1 MMKWWKSLCRNHK
14 GFTMVE
20 LICSVAIFSIV
31 MTGVGSAMVISAKSY
46 QRGNVELDLQQ
57 EAQTASN
64 LLTNLIIDSDKVV
77 QASDNRLIVEKVE
90 AGVTVTYTV
99 FLDGN
104 ELKYSTSADSAGG
117 VLAENITGF
126 TISRVEGQ
134 NIDFHL
140 KVEEAGRSY
149 ESDYHVTPRNE
160 VSSGST
166 TLSGT
171 VSLFVENELVLEPGQ
186 TYDLDVRVLGTT
198 DTSFSVENKSEI
210 NDTSETEITASDSV
224 IHIKVGSGEE
234 DCFRFHVVAG
244 ADSSVFQPVCVYVR
258 RVTGVDVSGDRLSG
272 DPAKAGTVYNVTAQT
287 TGTRLAKVPGAW
299 YDIDYV
305 PTYPVTWEL
314 QGERLPAGKTVGEYV
329 RILDANGD
337 INNPYC
343 KVELLQDIP
352 QGTMIKV
359 IAVAKHPE
367 GQIAGISTNKSGLM
381 YRGAESV
388 KGMYIIKKELFG
400 SGFRR
405 GEKPD
410 GEAFQFAVGELGS
423 FRANGFK
430 NLYKA
435 QNPGM
440 PDWYYDNI
448 VNQVYF
454 QIKYSFAQY
463 NEDGSLGAWS
473 AYTRTTDSGATAIME
488 INETYCFLPDK
499 QYAVKVELSIVGRYD
514 NVKYWPF
521 DDTPQDDYLLEF
533 TIGKTNIVLDNSTG
547 GGSVDNPKVVR
558 TQEMFNL
565 EISELVGFSNADV
578 SRYMGGIVQKQGA
591 DGNWV
596 VYNGG
601 VEIQAPGRQGDRGVV
616 FTNVKGIQPGTYR
629 ILFTLQDVPYYIPD
643 GSTPVEQ
650 PYKVGCN
657 LYDEATGK
665 GIFYLTVIE

>member
-20 LICSVAIFSIV
+20 LICSVAIFSII

-57 EAQTASN
+57 QAQVASN
-64 LLTNLIIDSDKVV
+64 LLTNLIIDSDNVV
-77 QASDNRLIVEKVE
+77 QASGNTLIVEKVE
-90 AGVTVTYTV
+90 SGVTVTYTV

-104 ELKYSTSADSAGG
+104 ELKYSTNVDPVGG
-117 VLAENITGF
+117 VLAENIAGF

-134 NIDFHL
+134 NVDFHL
-140 KVEEAGRSY
+140 KVEEAGRNY

-160 VSSGST
+160 VSSGGT

-198 DTSFSVENKSEI
+198 DTSFSVDNITDVS
-210 NDTSETEITASDSV
+210 DTSETDITTSGSS
-224 IHIKVGSGEE
+224 IRIKVGRGEE
-234 DCFRFHVVAG
+234 NLFRFNVVAG

-258 RVTGVDVSGDRLSG
+258 RVTGVDVSGNRLSG
-272 DPAKAGTVYNVTAQT
+272 DPAKAGAVYNVTAQT

-314 QGERLPAGKTVGEYV
+314 QGEGLPAGKTVGEYAH
-329 RILDANGD
+329 ILDANGD
-337 INNPYC
+337 TNNPYC

-367 GQIAGISTNKSGLM
+367 GQIAGMSTNKSGLM

-388 KGMYIIKKELFG
+388 KGIYIIKKELFG

-410 GEAFQFAVGELGS
+410 GEAFQFGVGDLGG
-423 FRANGFK
+423 FRADGIK
-430 NLYKA
+430 NLYKEKHPELDP
-435 QNPGM
+435 NYIN
-440 PDWYYDNI
+440 DFFN
-448 VNQVYF
+448 NQADF

-463 NEDGSLGAWS
+463 NDDGSLGAWS
-473 AYTRTTDSGATAIME
+473 TAIRTMDHGATAIME
-488 INETYCFLPDK
+488 VNETHCFLPDK
-499 QYAVKVELSIVGRYD
+499 QYAVKVELSIVGKYD

-521 DDTPQDDYLLEF
+521 DDTPEEQYLLEF
-533 TIGKTNIVLDNSTG
+533 IIGKTDIVLDNSG
-547 GGSVDNPKVVR
+547 EGGSIDNPKVVR
-558 TQEMFNL
+558 KEEMFNL
-565 EISELVGFSNADV
+565 DISELVGFSNGRI
-578 SRYMGGIVQKQGA
+578 SEYMQAIVQKQDA

-596 VYNGG
+596 VNYDG
-601 VEIQAPGRQGDRGVV
+601 VGIQAPGPQGDRGVV
-616 FTNVKGIQPGTYR
+616 FTNVKGQNVGTYR
-629 ILFTLQDVPYYIPD
+629 ILFTLHNVPYYIPN
-643 GSTPVEQ
+643 GSTLVEQ
-650 PYKVGCN
+650 PRVNCN

>member
-20 LICSVAIFSIV
+20 LICSVAIFSII

-57 EAQTASN
+57 QAQVASN
-64 LLTNLIIDSDKVV
+64 LLTNLIIDSDNVV
-77 QASDNRLIVEKVE
+77 QASGNTLIVEKVE
-90 AGVTVTYTV
+90 SGVTVTYTV

-117 VLAENITGF
+117 VLAENIAGF

-134 NIDFHL
+134 NVDFHL
-140 KVEEAGRSY
+140 KVEEAGRNY

-160 VSSGST
+160 VSSGGT

-198 DTSFSVENKSEI
+198 DTSFSVDNITDVS
-210 NDTSETEITASDSV
+210 DTSETDITTSGSS
-224 IHIKVGSGEE
+224 IRIKVGRGEE
-234 DCFRFHVVAG
+234 NLFRFNVVAG

-258 RVTGVDVSGDRLSG
+258 RVTGVDVSGNRLSG
-272 DPAKAGTVYNVTAQT
+272 DPAKAGAVYNVTAQT

-314 QGERLPAGKTVGEYV
+314 EGERLPAGKTVGEYAH
-329 RILDANGD
+329 ILDANGD

-367 GQIAGISTNKSGLM
+367 GQIAGMSTNKSGLM

-388 KGMYIIKKELFG
+388 KGIYIIKKEIFG

-405 GEKPD
+405 GVKPD
-410 GEAFQFAVGELGS
+410 GEAFQFAIGELGS
-423 FRANGFK
+423 FRSDGFK
-430 NLYKA
+430 NLYKDK
-435 QNPGM
+435 NPGM
-440 PDWYYDNI
+440 ENWYYDNL
-448 VNQVYF
+448 VNQVDF
-454 QIKYSFAQY
+454 QIKYSFAPY

-473 AYTRTTDSGATAIME
+473 TATRTIDHGATAIME
-488 INETYCFLPDK
+488 VAETHCFLPDK
-499 QYAVKVELSIVGRYD
+499 QYAVKVELSIVGRND
-514 NVKYWPF
+514 HIKYWPF
-521 DDTPQDDYLLEF
+521 DDTPEDDYLLEF
-533 TIGKTNIVLDNSTG
+533 TIGKTDIVLDNSGG
-547 GGSVDNPKVVR
+547 GGSIDNPKVIR
-558 TQEMFNL
+558 KEEMFNL
-565 EISELVGFSNADV
+565 TISELVGFGNAGVSN
-578 SRYMGGIVQKQGA
+578 YMKAIVQKQDA

-596 VYNGG
+596 VDYSGLG
-601 VEIQAPGRQGDRGVV
+601 IQNPGPQGDRGVV
-616 FTNVKGIQPGTYR
+616 FTNVKGQSVGTYR
-629 ILFTLQDVPYYIPD
+629 ILFALDRVPYYIPN
-643 GSTPVEQ
+643 GSTLVEQ
-650 PYKVGCN
+650 PDKVGCN

-665 GIFYLTVIE
+665 GIFYINVIE